1 MMVTWPA
8 AAKAADGNPTNASNS
23 QQAPASQPATNTQ
36 ATNLQPRTII
46 PSTATDYAIG
56 TSLLPSSRDICKRG
70 KNFWPGCART
80 SSYAAVRLDSKSR
93 SCKRAPW
100 DGANA
105 RPPGTFRAPVS
116 HPHPAGAALQLLAA
130 GGGFQHG
137 QGGLA
142 NPGQIAIF
150 SPFAP
155 AGTFPNKPL
164 VPHFP
169 VLNLAEPDLCHG
181 ASRHDS
187 LFPSRK
193 AILTFSNVRV
203 ARRNQLH

>member
-1 MMVTWPA
+1 MVTWPA

-70 KNFWPGCART
+70 KNFWPGCTRT
-80 SSYAAVRLDSKSR
+80 SSYAAVRLDSKSWTCTTGYQGLGQCKTSRHLSRAGFPSAPRR
-93 SCKRAPW
+93 S
-100 DGANA
+100 
-105 RPPGTFRAPVS
+105 RPPAPRHGWRVPAWPWRFGKPQADCHISPLFSGRHVS
-116 HPHPAGAALQLLAA
+116 EQTACAA
-130 GGGFQHG
+130 
-137 QGGLA
+137 
-142 NPGQIAIF
+142 F
-150 SPFAP
+150 S
-155 AGTFPNKPL
+155 GIES
-164 VPHFP
+164 
-169 VLNLAEPDLCHG
+169 AEPDLCHG

>member
-1 MMVTWPA
+1 VTWPA

-36 ATNLQPRTII
+36 ATNLEPRTII

-93 SCKRAPW
+93 SCKWVPRDW
-100 DGANA
+100 ANA

-116 HPHPAGAALQLLAA
+116 RPHPAGAALQLLAA
-130 GGGFQHG
+130 GGGP
-137 QGGLA
+137 A
-142 NPGQIAIF
+142 WPGRFGEPQADCHISSLSSGRHVSEQTACAAF
-150 SPFAP
+150 S
-155 AGTFPNKPL
+155 GI
-164 VPHFP
+164 
-169 VLNLAEPDLCHG
+169 ESC
-181 ASRHDS
+181 
-187 LFPSRK
+187 
-193 AILTFSNVRV
+193 
-203 ARRNQLH
+203 

>member
-1 MMVTWPA
+1 MVTWPA

-23 QQAPASQPATNTQ
+23 QQAPASQPATSTH

-56 TSLLPSSRDICKRG
+56 ASLLPSSRDICKRG
-70 KNFWPGCART
+70 KNFWPACART

-93 SCKRAPW
+93 SCKWAPRDW
-100 DGANA
+100 PTQDLPAPFVRRGFPSAPRRS
-105 RPPGTFRAPVS
+105 RPPAPRRGWRV
-116 HPHPAGAALQLLAA
+116 PAW
-130 GGGFQHG
+130 
-137 QGGLA
+137 
-142 NPGQIAIF
+142 PGRFDEPQADCHI

-164 VPHFP
+164 LPHFP
-169 VLNLAEPDLCHG
+169 VFNLAEPDLCHG